1 MALQRTISLLPGVEN
16 RRAGRVF
23 GDDGAERIVR
33 TFHARFASI
42 KCGGTTTARQAAE
55 YVLRESK
62 HAGDGDENKADVEA
76 AAGDKEAMLADARRI
91 RQTARITR
99 GPTGERI
106 LATQII
112 ELPAESTKEQ
122 RQACAQAF
130 VDDWRERGHQAI
142 AVVHMHGHDKDRP
155 QPHLHVLATGRP
167 VAADGTVD
175 RSAPLWRNRDEVK
188 AERART
194 ARLVNEH
201 CHTVAAFHPGGFK
214 DIGREED
221 TPKWRTP
228 TGVYLKV
235 VAAEAGGA
243 GWEEKEE
250 AGRAQYAAARKSAE
264 LAEPKRT
271 RKKEIAAARERGEKP
286 PRVRPTLRQRLAR
299 AEADRSELA
308 ADLDRL
314 AADRARQAAEKQQ
327 AETRADKAEADRVVS
342 AKAVVYWCGRVG
354 EVRGA
359 VAERARQAAQAL
371 DEQRKRADNA
381 EAALPGAV
389 ERATTA
395 EGRVRE
401 LEELN
406 KTQTKYATD
415 WHGERG
421 EPPPNLTTVEGRSL
435 AWANMRAWEIEERK
449 RRKDEAAAKKAELDK
464 AREAEQK
471 KTQEK
476 IGEAVRSALEK
487 ERSEARQQAEAAPG
501 LTERAE
507 KAEAQ
512 LKAFAAGLGF
522 TETQLKGIEKR
533 AALAMERGE
542 RQARVDMG
550 RRLEEH
556 CSPIWRT
563 PSSTA
568 RRLADAVFDEGPDA
582 AASLVEDPPAIGTV
596 RAQPDFSGTAALVA
610 AIHQAAESVD
620 ERPGRPLEREKH
632 RALNAEDE
640 LRKTQLELELAQ
652 AARDAAVAEQGL
664 LQTFLDSERG
674 HNEELRKKLVA
685 EREAEEAAERRRQ
698 NAEAE
703 LARQQAE
710 AAREQQALEIAQ
722 APRGEVEAWQLTPA
736 QFLNRRNDRSATRD
750 HTDASFDDVV
760 PSIHIHYAPGNQL
773 SWKNTSAEAPP
784 WLFERGGPEPI
795 RLGFRYERDQWDEVA
810 LDVHRL
816 EVVHAIEYG
825 KPVAG
830 AIRDFY
836 RIGDGG
842 GGRGG
847 DGGGVEIDS
856 IGDSIYAR
864 QQERQIT
871 R

>member
-1 MALQRTISLLPGVEN
+1 MSLAAAFEGSTGLNEAH
-16 RRAGRVF
+16 RREIEGRVGTAGGRAVRSFHINF
-23 GDDGAERIVR
+23 GSVKASAPAARGWSQAIDYAARQGQYAEDGEELEEGPDVLHVAGSPDALREACKTIDAGVRQRRGKTAERILVKE
-33 TFHARFASI
+33 TVELPSDVEDE
-42 KCGGTTTARQAAE
+42 QAAW
-55 YVLRESK
+55 K
-62 HAGDGDENKADVEA
+62 AGAEA
-76 AAGDKEAMLADARRI
+76 VVA
-91 RQTARITR
+91 
-99 GPTGERI
+99 
-106 LATQII
+106 
-112 ELPAESTKEQ
+112 
-122 RQACAQAF
+122 
-130 VDDWRERGHQAI
+130 DWRKRGHE
-142 AVVHMHGHDKDRP
+142 AVAAVHLHGEERDH
-155 QPHLHVLATGRP
+155 PHLHVLVAARP
-167 VAADGTVD
+167 VNADGAVD
-175 RSAPLWRNRDEVK
+175 RSRRLLVGKAAVK
-188 AERART
+188 AERANAAERINEACEPKIHFHPGKLKEIGIERAAKKRIPQGEFRARRAEIRAAPEKAAAIEASMYAMSAAERAPLHVERT
-194 ARLVNEH
+194 ARYEARKPIIE
-201 CHTVAAFHPGGFK
+201 AAK
-214 DIGREED
+214 
-221 TPKWRTP
+221 
-228 TGVYLKV
+228 
-235 VAAEAGGA
+235 A
-243 GWEEKEE
+243 
-250 AGRAQYAAARKSAE
+250 AGRW
-264 LAEPKRT
+264 
-271 RKKEIAAARERGEKP
+271 P
-286 PRVRPTLRQRLAR
+286 PRSRLREQQILT
-299 AEADRSELA
+299 RSWRVTYE
-308 ADLDRL
+308 DMK
-314 AADRARQAAEKQQ
+314 AEKQ
-327 AETRADKAEADRVVS
+327 KAWDDAN
-342 AKAVVYWCGRVG
+342 YWIVEGHKYR
-354 EVRGA
+354 E
-359 VAERARQAAQAL
+359 ER
-371 DEQRKRADNA
+371 DEQRARADTA
-381 EAALPGAV
+381 GG
-389 ERATTA
+389 RA
-395 EGRVRE
+395 RE

-406 KTQTKYATD
+406 KTQTKYVTD

-533 AALAMERGE
+533 AALAMERGA

-620 ERPGRPLEREKH
+620 ERPGMPLEREKR

-640 LRKTQLELELAQ
+640 LRKTQQELELAQ

-750 HTDASFDDVV
+750 HTDVSFDDVV

-795 RLGFRYERDQWDEVA
+795 RLGFRYERDQWDKVA

-816 EVVHAIEYG
+816 EVVHAIKYG

-847 DGGGVEIDS
+847 DGGGVEIDN